1 MKFRTLKILKAR
13 REARKIKDKQDKWM
27 RSLSLFLM
35 VLLFSLDW
43 CGQAN
48 D

>member
-1 MKFRTLKILKAR
+1 MKFRTLKILRVR

-35 VLLFSLDW
+35 VLLFTLAW
-43 CGQAN
+43 CGPAN

>member
-35 VLLFSLDW
+35 VLLFTLAW
-43 CGQAN
+43 CGAAN

>member
-13 REARKIKDKQDKWM
+13 REARKIKEKQDKWM

-35 VLLFSLDW
+35 VLLFTLAW
-43 CGQAN
+43 CGPAN

>member
-1 MKFRTLKILKAR
+1 MKFRTLKILRVR

-35 VLLFSLDW
+35 VLLFTLAW
-43 CGQAN
+43 CGVAN